1 MVLEVLV
8 AALPSP
14 CSCRWREL
22 AAGQPA
28 KGRLANLLEMMVL
41 FIRNEIV
48 RPAIGRHDA
57 ERYLPLVLT
66 FFFFILF
73 CNLMGLVPWLGSP
86 TAAISTTAPL
96 ALIVVL
102 TSIGS
107 GMKKFGAVGFWTGQC
122 PHMELPPAM
131 RIVLVPMVM
140 VLEIVGMLIRH
151 AVLAVRLLANMF
163 GGHLVLAAILGF
175 IPAMAG
181 SLWWWGVTPA
191 AILGGVG
198 ISALELLVAFIQAY
212 IFAFLAALFIG
223 MAVHQH

>member
-1 MVLEVLV
+1 
-8 AALPSP
+8 
-14 CSCRWREL
+14 
-22 AAGQPA
+22 
-28 KGRLANLLEMMVL
+28 
-41 FIRNEIV
+41 
-48 RPAIGRHDA
+48 
-57 ERYLPLVLT
+57 
-66 FFFFILF
+66 
-73 CNLMGLVPWLGSP
+73 MGLVPWLGSP

-107 GMKKFGAVGFWTGQC
+107 GMKKFGAIGFWTGQC

-181 SLWWWGVTPA
+181 SLWWLGVTPA